1 MEARL
6 VFYKGRRGDIISRLP
21 NGKIVLVNRRAER
34 IPKPGEKWVCRIDF
48 EKPKFAVVT
57 PIQRIVKKPV
67 YKVIQYACGHS
78 KKIRLYDKEMPEN
91 EEPEIRVTKSPNV
104 CEKCK
109 DNCKHLET
117 EWDTSISIF
126 YFEIRRICKKCRKTV
141 DSYDFS
147 NLIDENRGFFVAD
160 FEKIREAIRQRISDS
175 EGQQIAL
182 RVLDDMEQY
191 VREYKE
197 YSKREKELKKAVF
210 GLRAEILRLIGM
222 SNKEIAE
229 FPYIGDYEI
238 NKEQSTVWYWTSVKG
253 ESDELYTPVRHH
265 IKIPEGVRERVYDIW
280 NRVQELEKELR
291 EVENWLIE
299 NRPVE

>member
-6 VFYKGRRGDIISRLP
+6 TFYRGRRGDIISRLP

-109 DNCKHLET
+109 ENCKHLET

-197 YSKREKELKKAVF
+197 YSKREKELKEIVNMINDF
-210 GLRAEILRLIGM
+210 DILLVEGLKTLPLPR
-222 SNKEIAE
+222 IAI
-229 FPYIGDYEI
+229 FRNSID
-238 NKEQSTVWYWTSVKG
+238 
-253 ESDELYTPVRHH
+253 ESYFDCSEAIAIDETIDQTQYA
-265 IKIPEGVRERVYDIW
+265 IPESIDILDLNNPAQIIEW
-280 NRVQELEKELR
+280 INAHAKEL
-291 EVENWLIE
+291 
-299 NRPVE
+299 